1 MASNNPIPN
10 PRRIF
15 IFDNPR
21 TCSHLFSKLFANH
34 PELELLYHPFLPAA
48 LYGPERYQQKT
59 KHCAAADEVQR
70 KWGTSEEFRE
80 WNVVTY
86 ESANR
91 KLVKEIEAA
100 ERQRLRLKPSW
111 DKSIFCSEHLN
122 ALMKHDWMLS
132 HLRSPARNPSTP
144 NPPGTASSTNET
156 TLTNPTYIPETLLA
170 TLTPILLIRHPALSI
185 PSSWRTE
192 SKIKNLSI
200 EDEDFYLLT
209 TYRWS
214 RDLLTYLHHQS
225 TASST
230 PSTSWR
236 KPIIIDAYDV
246 VHRTGAVTGKL
257 CGELGLDPAG
267 VQECWRK
274 LPREEWPGHSVVVAY
289 TRDLLGSGGVERG
302 VGKPLEENFDIEVET
317 EKWKGEFGEEV
328 GRKLRERVEAEMA
341 DYEYL
346 LSFKM
351 EV

>member
-34 PELELLYHPFLPAA
+34 PELQLLYHPFLPAA

-59 KHCAAADEVQR
+59 KHCAAADGVQR
-70 KWGTSEEFRE
+70 EWGTSEEFRE

-91 KLVKEIEAA
+91 RLVEEIEAA
-100 ERQRLRLKPSW
+100 ERQN
-111 DKSIFCSEHLN
+111 KSIFCSEHLN
-122 ALMKHDWMLS
+122 ALMKQDRMLS
-132 HLRSPARNPSTP
+132 HLRRPQKSKTSSSSEPI
-144 NPPGTASSTNET
+144 PG
-156 TLTNPTYIPETLLA
+156 NPTYIPETLLA
-170 TLTPILLIRHPALSI
+170 TLTPILLLRHPALSI

-192 SKIKNLSI
+192 SKIKNLEI

-214 RDLLTYLHHQS
+214 RELFAYLLHQS
-225 TASST
+225 TSSGW
-230 PSTSWR
+230 P
-236 KPIIIDAYDV
+236 KPLVIDAYDI
-246 VHRTGAVTGKL
+246 VHRTAQLTGKL

-267 VQECWRK
+267 VQESWRK

-289 TRDLLGSGGVERG
+289 TKDLLGSGGVERG
-302 VGKPLEENFDIEVET
+302 VGKPLEEDFDIEVET

-328 GRKLRERVEAEMA
+328 GMKLRKCVEAEMA

>member
-1 MASNNPIPN
+1 MASNNSVPI

-34 PELELLYHPFLPAA
+34 PELQLLYHPFLPAA

-70 KWGTSEEFRE
+70 EWGTSEEFRE

-91 KLVKEIEAA
+91 KLVEEIEAA
-100 ERQRLRLKPSW
+100 ERQN
-111 DKSIFCSEHLN
+111 KSIFCSEHLN
-122 ALMKHDWMLS
+122 ALMKQDRMLS
-132 HLRSPARNPSTP
+132 HLRSPNRN
-144 NPPGTASSTNET
+144 NPQIPPPAKPIPE
-156 TLTNPTYIPETLLA
+156 NPTNIPETLLA
-170 TLTPILLIRHPALSI
+170 TFTPILLLRHPALSI

-192 SKIKNLSI
+192 SGIKKLDI
-200 EDEDFYLLT
+200 DDEDFYLQT

-214 RDLLTYLHHQS
+214 RDLFLYLLS
-225 TASST
+225 R
-230 PSTSWR
+230 STSSGWR
-236 KPIIIDAYDV
+236 KPIVIDAYDI
-246 VHRTGAVTGKL
+246 VHRTGALTGKL

-267 VQECWRK
+267 VQEEWK
-274 LPREEWPGHSVVVAY
+274 QLPREQWPDHSVVVAY
-289 TRDLLGSGGVERG
+289 TKDLLGSSGVDRG
-302 VGKPLEENFDIEVET
+302 SGKPLEENFDIEVET

-328 GRKLRERVEAEMA
+328 GKKLRKCVEAEMA

>member
-34 PELELLYHPFLPAA
+34 SELQLLYHPFLPAA

-70 KWGTSEEFRE
+70 EWGTSEEFRE

-91 KLVKEIEAA
+91 KLVEEIEAA
-100 ERQRLRLKPSW
+100 ERQN
-111 DKSIFCSEHLN
+111 KSIFCSEHLN
-122 ALMKHDWMLS
+122 ALMKHDRMLT
-132 HLRSPARNPSTP
+132 HLRSPTRNSHPTTPSS
-144 NPPGTASSTNET
+144 ASEPIPE
-156 TLTNPTYIPETLLA
+156 NPTYLPDPLLT
-170 TLTPILLIRHPALSI
+170 TLTPILLIRHPALTI

-192 SKIKNLSI
+192 SRIKNLSI
-200 EDEDFYLLT
+200 DDEDFYLLT
-209 TYRWS
+209 TNRWS
-214 RDLLTYLHHQS
+214 RELLTYLLHRC
-225 TASST
+225 TASG
-230 PSTSWR
+230 WR
-236 KPIIIDAYDV
+236 KPLVIDAYDV
-246 VHRTGAVTGKL
+246 VHRTGAVTGRL

-267 VQECWRK
+267 VQERWRQ

-302 VGKPLEENFDIEVET
+302 VGKPLEEDFDIEVET
-317 EKWKGEFGEEV
+317 EKWKGEFGNEV
-328 GRKLRERVEAEMA
+328 GMKLRKCVEAEMA

-346 LSFKM
+346 RSFKM

>member
-1 MASNNPIPN
+1 MASNNPISN

-34 PELELLYHPFLPAA
+34 PELQLLYHPFLPAA

-70 KWGTSEEFRE
+70 EWGTSVEFRE
-80 WNVVTY
+80 WNTVTY
-86 ESANR
+86 KSADR
-91 KLVKEIEAA
+91 KLVEEIEAA
-100 ERQRLRLKPSW
+100 ERQDR
-111 DKSIFCSEHLN
+111 
-122 ALMKHDWMLS
+122 MLS
-132 HLRSPARNPSTP
+132 HLRSPTRNSNPTTTPSSSSHPEPTP
-144 NPPGTASSTNET
+144 E
-156 TLTNPTYIPETLLA
+156 NPTYLPESLLA
-170 TLTPILLIRHPALSI
+170 TLTPILLIRHPALTI

-209 TYRWS
+209 TNRWS
-214 RDLLTYLHHQS
+214 RDLLTYLLHQS
-225 TASST
+225 ATSDNS
-230 PSTSWR
+230 SWR
-236 KPIIIDAYDV
+236 KPIVIDAYDV
-246 VHRTGAVTGKL
+246 VHRTAQLTGKL
-257 CGELGLDPAG
+257 CGELGLDAAG
-267 VQECWRK
+267 VQEKWRK

-328 GRKLRERVEAEMA
+328 GMKLRECVEAEMA

-346 LSFKM
+346 RSFKM
-351 EV
+351 EI

>member
-1 MASNNPIPN
+1 MASDNPVVPN

-34 PELELLYHPFLPAA
+34 PELQLLYHPFLPAA

-70 KWGTSEEFRE
+70 EWGTSEEFRE
-80 WNVVTY
+80 WDVVTY

-91 KLVKEIEAA
+91 KLVEEIEAA
-100 ERQRLRLKPSW
+100 ERQN
-111 DKSIFCSEHLN
+111 KSIFCSEHLN
-122 ALMKHDWMLS
+122 ALMKHDRMLS
-132 HLRSPARNPSTP
+132 HLRSPNRNPNPQIPLPAEPTP
-144 NPPGTASSTNET
+144 E
-156 TLTNPTYIPETLLA
+156 NPTNIPSPLLA
-170 TLTPILLIRHPALSI
+170 TLTPILLLRHPALSI

-192 SKIKNLSI
+192 SGIKKLEI
-200 EDEDFYLLT
+200 DDEDFYLLT

-214 RDLLTYLHHQS
+214 RDLFTYLLHQS
-225 TASST
+225 SS
-230 PSTSWR
+230 SGWR
-236 KPIIIDAYDV
+236 KPLVIDAYDV
-246 VHRTGAVTGKL
+246 VHRTSALTGKL

-267 VQECWRK
+267 TQDSWKK
-274 LPREEWPGHSVVVAY
+274 LPREEWPDHSVVVAY
-289 TRDLLGSGGVERG
+289 TKDLLGSSGVDRG
-302 VGKPLEENFDIEVET
+302 VGKPLEENFDIDVET
-317 EKWKGEFGEEV
+317 EKWKAEFGEDV
-328 GRKLRERVEAEMA
+328 GMKLRECVEAEMA

>member
-1 MASNNPIPN
+1 MASDSPVVPN

-34 PELELLYHPFLPAA
+34 PELQLLYHPFLPAA

-70 KWGTSEEFRE
+70 EWGTSEEFRE

-91 KLVKEIEAA
+91 KLVEEIEAA
-100 ERQRLRLKPSW
+100 ERQN
-111 DKSIFCSEHLN
+111 KSIFCSEHLN
-122 ALMKHDWMLS
+122 ALMKQDRMLT
-132 HLRSPARNPSTP
+132 HLRSPNRN
-144 NPPGTASSTNET
+144 
-156 TLTNPTYIPETLLA
+156 TNPTTTPASPQESIPENPTNIPDPLLA
-170 TLTPILLIRHPALSI
+170 TLTPILLLRHPALSI

-192 SKIKNLSI
+192 SGIKKLEI
-200 EDEDFYLLT
+200 DDEDFYLLT

-214 RDLLTYLHHQS
+214 RDLFTYLLSQS
-225 TASST
+225 TSSG
-230 PSTSWR
+230 WR
-236 KPIIIDAYDV
+236 KPMVIDAYDI
-246 VHRTGAVTGKL
+246 VHRTGALTGKL

-267 VQECWRK
+267 TQESWKK
-274 LPREEWPGHSVVVAY
+274 LPREEWPDHSVVVAY
-289 TRDLLGSGGVERG
+289 TKDLLGSSGVDRG
-302 VGKPLEENFDIEVET
+302 SGKPLEENFDLDVET
-317 EKWKGEFGEEV
+317 EKWKAEFGDDV
-328 GRKLRERVEAEMA
+328 GMKLRKCVEAEMA

-346 LSFKM
+346 RSFKM

>member
-1 MASNNPIPN
+1 MASTNPIPN

-21 TCSHLFSKLFANH
+21 TCSHLFSKLFAEH
-34 PELELLYHPFLPAA
+34 PELQLLYHPFLPAA

-70 KWGTSEEFRE
+70 EWGTSEEFRE
-80 WNVVTY
+80 WNTVTY

-91 KLVKEIEAA
+91 KLVEEIEAA
-100 ERQRLRLKPSW
+100 ERQN
-111 DKSIFCSEHLN
+111 KSVFCSEHLN
-122 ALMKHDWMLS
+122 ALMKQDRMLS
-132 HLRSPARNPSTP
+132 HLRSPTRNTNLPTPSSSSHPEPTP
-144 NPPGTASSTNET
+144 E
-156 TLTNPTYIPETLLA
+156 NPTNIPETLLA

-302 VGKPLEENFDIEVET
+302 VGKPLEENFDIEVKT